1 MGDKVLTALIVGAAA
16 FAGALGAIALV
27 GHLSKEP
34 EPFPI
39 DDEVMLRARLRA
51 EQVRLGV
58 PPDDDGEFDLLTA
71 GLEEVGR

>member
-34 EPFPI
+34 EPFLI
-39 DDEVMLRARLRA
+39 DDEAMARLRA
-51 EQVRLGV
+51 EQVRLGI
-58 PPDDDGEFDLLTA
+58 PPDDDGEFDPLTA
-71 GLEEVGR
+71 SLEEVGR